1 MDRLILYIFLA
12 GVVGLA
18 GGCGQERTR
27 GPAGPTIE
35 GIKLGDLAPATAM
48 ELPSQITF
56 QVYTFEVP
64 AENAPLPKELLLGLI
79 RSPLHFADYN
89 AFEANGFGAGFG
101 RDEMWDEIAARLTQ
115 IRAKNAGTSRLIVF
129 DDKGDDVI
137 FNTLAGERT
146 VFFTTGEGKLVGVSL
161 GGGYLGWRIKA
172 KPIAKLRGAA
182 QVQIQPVF
190 KLPAGNTIAR
200 LLGREGENETVFDFA
215 GFELTMSSGD
225 FVLLGPNQY
234 KQDDITLGNLFFT
247 SRGDFTFPI
256 PRQDDR
262 AEEDPAKPAYTLRK
276 DVPLIRLF
284 LIACTR
290 VGD

>member
-1 MDRLILYIFLA
+1 MSRLILYILLA
-12 GVVGLA
+12 GVVGWA

-27 GPAGPTIE
+27 GPAGPTTE
-35 GIKLGDLAPATAM
+35 GIKIGDLAPTAAM
-48 ELPSQITF
+48 KLPSQINF

-101 RDEMWDEIAARLTQ
+101 RVEMWNEISVRLTQ
-115 IRAKNAGTSRLIVF
+115 IKARNAGTSRLMVF

-137 FNTLAGERT
+137 FNTLTGEKT
-146 VFFTTGEGKLVGVSL
+146 VFFTTGEDKLVGSTL
-161 GGGYLGWRIKA
+161 GGGYLAWRIKA
-172 KPIAKLRGAA
+172 KPIKKLRGAA

-190 KLPAGNTIAR
+190 KLPSGNTIAR
-200 LLGREGENETVFDFA
+200 LLDRERENETVFDFA

-247 SRGDFTFPI
+247 SRGDFAFPI
-256 PRQDDR
+256 PRQDKK
-262 AEEDPAKPAYTLRK
+262 AKEDPAKPTYTLRK
-276 DVPLIRLF
+276 DV
-284 LIACTR
+284 
-290 VGD
+290 